1 MDIYTYPIKDS
12 PKSWAEVVYK
22 IIGCDMFEDCEFES
36 EADALLFL
44 RQAVDADAKLGYKN
58 YTIQK
63 MYRIIP

>member
-22 IIGCDMFEDCEFES
+22 IIGCDMFGDCEFES

-44 RQAVDADAKLGYKN
+44 RQAVDTDAKLGYKN

>member
-22 IIGCDMFEDCEFES
+22 IICCDMFEDCEFES
-36 EADALLFL
+36 EADALIFL

-58 YTIQK
+58 YIIQK